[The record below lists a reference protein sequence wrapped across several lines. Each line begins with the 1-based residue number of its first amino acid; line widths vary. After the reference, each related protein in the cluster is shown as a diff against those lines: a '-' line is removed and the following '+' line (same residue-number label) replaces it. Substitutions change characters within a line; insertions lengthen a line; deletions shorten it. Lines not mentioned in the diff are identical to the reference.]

1 VIKVRAHP
9 RRRVMALLAG
19 LREAGLHMVRSSC
32 ALEILQVTAHASR
45 IRAGQVVIAIHVTL
59 RALHAAVCSRQREA
73 GCRMIER
80 GACPGGGAVALLTGL
95 RKSGLYVIWVRR
107 ALEVLQVAAD
117 TGCVRAG
124 QIVIAI
130 HVALRA
136 LHTAVSARQGEPRGR
151 VIEVRPRPGGGVVAL
166 LAGLRK
172 TRLHMV
178 RLRRALEIL

>member
-1 VIKVRAHP
+1 
-9 RRRVMALLAG
+9 MALLAG
-19 LREAGLHMVRSSC
+19 LREAGLHMVRSIC

-80 GACPGGGAVALLTGL
+80 GACPRGGAVALLTGL